1 MFNIVIFGAPGS
13 GKGTQSDKLI
23 AHYNLFHIST
33 GDVLR
38 DHIKRGTELG
48 KTANAY
54 ISEGKLIPDDLMIS
68 ILESVL
74 DDNKEATIEGVIFDG
89 FPRTIPQAKSL
100 KAMLEKRAAKVNI
113 VLGLEVDEAELID
126 RLIKRGL
133 ESGRSDDNLET
144 IKKRLVVYHEQT
156 SPLKQYYLDEGK
168 YVAIEGS
175 GSIDDIFSRI
185 CEAVDKARS

>member
-1 MFNIVIFGAPGS
+1 M
-13 GKGTQSDKLI
+13 
-23 AHYNLFHIST
+23 
-33 GDVLR
+33 
-38 DHIKRGTELG
+38 
-48 KTANAY
+48 
-54 ISEGKLIPDDLMIS
+54 
-68 ILESVL
+68 
-74 DDNKEATIEGVIFDG
+74 
-89 FPRTIPQAKSL
+89 
-100 KAMLEKRAAKVNI
+100 
-113 VLGLEVDEAELID
+113 LGLEVEEAELID